1 MNTVHL
7 LDLPANRT
15 DSGRDRICVPHAP
28 TTALAR
34 IEPSLHVV
42 PERPNRRLN
51 MALFRQKRDTVFLA
65 GEPSPVL
72 PVAGKTIGGC
82 TTTRDR
88 LVGLRLPACFAERS
102 VDC

>member
-1 MNTVHL
+1 
-7 LDLPANRT
+7 
-15 DSGRDRICVPHAP
+15 
-28 TTALAR
+28 
-34 IEPSLHVV
+34 
-42 PERPNRRLN
+42 